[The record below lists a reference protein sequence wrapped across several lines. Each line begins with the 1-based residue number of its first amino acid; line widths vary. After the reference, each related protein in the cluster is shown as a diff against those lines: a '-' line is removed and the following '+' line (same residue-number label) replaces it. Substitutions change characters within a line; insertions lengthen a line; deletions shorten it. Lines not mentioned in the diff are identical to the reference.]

1 MCAPA
6 VDLGLRLVEAA
17 GAKQQLEAAIDQGM
31 PVRVVGNLKSIM
43 SHLEDL
49 QAVAAGVEAPGLA

>member
-1 MCAPA
+1 
-6 VDLGLRLVEAA
+6 VEAA